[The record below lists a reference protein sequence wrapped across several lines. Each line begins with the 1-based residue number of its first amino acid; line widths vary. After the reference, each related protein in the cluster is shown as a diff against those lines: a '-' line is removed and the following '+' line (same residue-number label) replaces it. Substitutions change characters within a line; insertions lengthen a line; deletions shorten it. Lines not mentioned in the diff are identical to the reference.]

1 MQLVPTAGFNSI
13 IAAAFLL
20 TGVGMVGAYGILL
33 RSKRLLQLYCLTWVL
48 CIIMQTAA
56 GVATL
61 AWLEQ
66 ENNLANKLT
75 TNGNQPLNLLLPCPE
90 MCKLLMHGSTHP
102 PALLNDR
109 EHNQDTALNSTID
122 TCCDGHAGWW
132 SNSTECRLFEV
143 QQCAASGGPA
153 TQVMLTVQDVADRKR
168 V

>member
-48 CIIMQTAA
+48 CIIMQTVA

-75 TNGNQPLNLLLPCPE
+75 TNGIQPLNVCRSPLSVHTP
-90 MCKLLMHGSTHP
+90 
-102 PALLNDR
+102 
-109 EHNQDTALNSTID
+109 
-122 TCCDGHAGWW
+122 HAWFCTP
-132 SNSTECRLFEV
+132 SS
-143 QQCAASGGPA
+143 A
-153 TQVMLTVQDVADRKR
+153 TQRP
-168 V
+168 